1 MNFEEYILEM
11 AAKQKNAVNK
21 IEDILPITQRHIYKC
36 LLMPNSTA
44 INHHIKD
51 VSMWLSQMNTF
62 ADTKTKRARP
72 KCELLLKEYEA
83 KFASRRLNS
92 LVDDVIDDYELDLR
106 LSLAEKENLHEFVR
120 EYFGDFFLDIENDAV
135 NLPKQR
141 EILRKKV
148 EELRKL

>member
-1 MNFEEYILEM
+1 MKFEEYILEM

-21 IEDILPITQRHIYKC
+21 IEDILPTTQRHVYKC
-36 LLMPNSTA
+36 LLMPYSTA
-44 INHHIKD
+44 INHHLKD
-51 VSMWLSQMNTF
+51 VGVWLLQMDTF

-72 KCELLLKEYEA
+72 KRELLVNEYKA
-83 KFASRRLNS
+83 KFESKRLNR
-92 LVDDVIDDYELDLR
+92 LIDYVIDDYELDLH

-120 EYFGDFFLDIENDAV
+120 KYFSDFFLDIENNDV
-135 NLPKQR
+135 DIIKQK